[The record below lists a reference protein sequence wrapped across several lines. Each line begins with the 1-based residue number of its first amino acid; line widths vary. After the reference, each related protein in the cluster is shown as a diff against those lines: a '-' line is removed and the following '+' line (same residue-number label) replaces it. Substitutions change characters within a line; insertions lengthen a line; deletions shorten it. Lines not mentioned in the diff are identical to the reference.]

1 MIRMKRGAGM
11 VPEHKKN
18 GEPKNLSLWQAYLL
32 NLDDDTREVYMRALR
47 MFCRVNGFRS
57 LEEAAERADEQ
68 AFVEFIRAL
77 RDRSRSPNTIRLY
90 ATAVRRFYEATK
102 RPLGQLETRLVIPKR
117 RVMRETNAIDRELAR
132 EIVLTAPPRKRALF
146 HLLWGTGLRIGEALA
161 LRKKDVDLASDPPRI
176 RVITEKT
183 NKSRVVFLPRDLAMR
198 LRNHI
203 TDLNDDDY
211 VFHVEGNPRRPL
223 NPDKVGELFRRI
235 LFKLDKLKRDSSG
248 RGYVYSLHSFRRSYE
263 TVLATSGVHPMAIKL
278 LLGHSQGVEDSYLRL
293 SVNDLVAE
301 WRKAE
306 PNLRLD
312 ARSDVRS
319 TVDGAVMRQLARSQ
333 LMTLR
338 FIENQLSYLFGKRE
352 GQETGSTKAE
362 LDDIK
367 HHLEQIQRQ
376 IRGLEEL
383 LSRSGIAKIN
393 RRATGADIDWSAEND
408 DEEGDLWR
416 YVD

>member
-1 MIRMKRGAGM
+1 
-11 VPEHKKN
+11 
-18 GEPKNLSLWQAYLL
+18 
-32 NLDDDTREVYMRALR
+32 
-47 MFCRVNGFRS
+47 
-57 LEEAAERADEQ
+57 
-68 AFVEFIRAL
+68 
-77 RDRSRSPNTIRLY
+77 
-90 ATAVRRFYEATK
+90 
-102 RPLGQLETRLVIPKR
+102 
-117 RVMRETNAIDRELAR
+117 
-132 EIVLTAPPRKRALF
+132 
-146 HLLWGTGLRIGEALA
+146 
-161 LRKKDVDLASDPPRI
+161 
-176 RVITEKT
+176 
-183 NKSRVVFLPRDLAMR
+183 
-198 LRNHI
+198 
-203 TDLNDDDY
+203 
-211 VFHVEGNPRRPL
+211 
-223 NPDKVGELFRRI
+223 
-235 LFKLDKLKRDSSG
+235 
-248 RGYVYSLHSFRRSYE
+248 
-263 TVLATSGVHPMAIKL
+263 MAIKL

-393 RRATGADIDWSAEND
+393 RRATAADIDWSAEND

-416 YVD
+416 YAD